1 MKKLEKLEKA
11 LDDKENKAPSMKRS
25 KMEGMEM
32 PEMEMGVKEMQ
43 DQKLQN
49 KNNDAASTKRLK
61 MDDNEVESKKMQ
73 DKENEAPSTTRSN
86 TEASMEV
93 LSTALEKAKH
103 QRGEVF
109 LGINE
114 QGKVHVDS
122 IASAIVGEMDTDAQR
137 ARVIVEASDV
147 PETPTVGLEPTNVN
161 IENFPTV
168 SGISESRGNSV
179 KTLAI
184 TDILNKVEDVHD
196 DRKEVDDDEE
206 NSEEELERSLAA
218 EMHEVTLEIENSSQ
232 LNGFD
237 QATDQEAAVR
247 QSGNMETDT
256 FEGVGLCQ
264 SYVSAQDIAAGVDA
278 EKLVRVVGADDELE
292 EGQDDWQWEEVDGE
306 ENEELGTEFVK
317 SFESSENVQDV
328 EEVGCT
334 VVGRADLKNR
344 EDDPV
349 LPLKHRTGVKAA
361 ILESKARGACVGEY
375 RTKISFVEDIVAMDS
390 LWDWEGK
397 ESRNEN
403 LKEEVGQE
411 MVKEEEIG
419 SEEELKDVVTISI
432 ENCTVLNLD
441 VVLDAPEI
449 FNIPG
454 NLKEQVPDE
463 FSTPPSDTK
472 PAKKR
477 GRSSKGSKGKR
488 SKQ

>member
-1 MKKLEKLEKA
+1 MTGFLKQFGLPQVLHSITSSTDVPDDIWLKIEEFQKKGA
-11 LDDKENKAPSMKRS
+11 A
-25 KMEGMEM
+25 
-32 PEMEMGVKEMQ
+32 
-43 DQKLQN
+43 QN
-49 KNNDAASTKRLK
+49 
-61 MDDNEVESKKMQ
+61 
-73 DKENEAPSTTRSN
+73 
-86 TEASMEV
+86 
-93 LSTALEKAKH
+93 
-103 QRGEVF
+103 F
-109 LGINE
+109 
-114 QGKVHVDS
+114 
-122 IASAIVGEMDTDAQR
+122 ASAIAGTESLKQMNTEV
-137 ARVIVEASDV
+137 
-147 PETPTVGLEPTNVN
+147 LNVC
-161 IENFPTV
+161 
-168 SGISESRGNSV
+168 
-179 KTLAI
+179 KQTL
-184 TDILNKVEDVHD
+184 
-196 DRKEVDDDEE
+196 
-206 NSEEELERSLAA
+206 
-218 EMHEVTLEIENSSQ
+218 
-232 LNGFD
+232 
-237 QATDQEAAVR
+237 
-247 QSGNMETDT
+247 
-256 FEGVGLCQ
+256 
-264 SYVSAQDIAAGVDA
+264 
-278 EKLVRVVGADDELE
+278 
-292 EGQDDWQWEEVDGE
+292 DGE

-463 FSTPPSDTK
+463 FSTPPSETK